1 MNWFIYEITDNI
13 GTIIYRISNTVINE
27 LCPRIKIGI
36 LYPFAKLGIVSAQ
49 LYIANILHEHYWYW
63 GPKNSE
69 KWVEKGVC
77 QNNPFAIILKGH
89 FCRYKARQ
97 IEDEESPASNKA
109 ADEFLKNLEN
119 PEYKSDL
126 SYEIE
131 SNRIWEE
138 KERRTIPL
146 FFEALDCYKKAAEMN
161 NSQGQFYLFSMYEY
175 YRYRLNLKPTGTKY
189 LKLAAENGLPNAQY
203 IFAEKCLEHDNLKNG
218 IYWMKKAANSRK
230 RDWVINEGYFAD
242 RKKAREWYKKNKD
255 ILEIKKKAFSGDP
268 KALYDYSE
276 FFMHGSHKRDALHL
290 AHEWHT
296 KAAKAG
302 YPKAMGEEGSFI
314 IHGWAPGTLK
324 DAFEYYVKAY
334 ENGYKMASWGLGD
347 CYYYGWGTERSLEKA
362 RYYYK
367 IAKRLG
373 VGINMKALKKMTD
386 EEFLKVDCNKVLNR
400 DRDFYN

>member
-13 GTIIYRISNTVINE
+13 GTIIYRVSDTVKNE
-27 LCPRIKIGI
+27 ICPRIKIGI
-36 LYPFAKLGIVSAQ
+36 LYPFAKLGIASAQ

-63 GPKNSE
+63 EPKNPE
-69 KWVEKGVC
+69 KWVEKGVR
-77 QNNPFAIILKGH
+77 QNNSFAIILKGH

-97 IEDEESPASNKA
+97 IEDEEEDRA
-109 ADEFLKNLEN
+109 
-119 PEYKSDL
+119 
-126 SYEIE
+126 
-131 SNRIWEE
+131 
-138 KERRTIPL
+138 IPL

-175 YRYRLNLKPTGTKY
+175 YRYRLNLKPTGAKY

-203 IFAEKCLEHDNLKNG
+203 IFAEKCLEHDDLKNG

-230 RDWVINEGYFAD
+230 RDWVINEGYFAE

-276 FFMHGSHKRDALHL
+276 FFMHSSHKRDSLHL

-386 EEFLKVDCNKVLNR
+386 EEFLKVDYNKVLNR